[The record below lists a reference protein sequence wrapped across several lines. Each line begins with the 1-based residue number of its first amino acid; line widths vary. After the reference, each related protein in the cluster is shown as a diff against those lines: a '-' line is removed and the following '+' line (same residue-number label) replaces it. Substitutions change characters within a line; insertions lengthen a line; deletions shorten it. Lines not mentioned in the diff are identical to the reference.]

1 MSENEETSELLRLRR
16 EKLAAWRSRGID
28 PFGGSFPD
36 TTSVAEILMHFA
48 EGRKA
53 RLAGRLLS
61 IREMGKSLFAHLQ
74 DASGR
79 MQIYANLQSV
89 GERFADLKLL
99 DLGDIVGVEGDCFQ
113 TKTGEKT
120 LRVGRFDLLSKSL
133 RPLPSQWH
141 GLHDVE
147 ARYRQRYLDLIA
159 NPEVREIFHKRV
171 RIVREIRSFLEE
183 RGFLEVETP
192 MMQPIPGGAAATPFS
207 TFHEALGIPLYL
219 RIAPELY
226 LKQLLVGGFERIFEL
241 NRNFRNEGLSRKHN
255 PEFTMLEAY
264 WAYADF
270 PRMAELL
277 ESLVCH
283 LAEKVCGGL
292 HLSAATGLFPSIDL
306 TPPWPRKR
314 FSDCLREA
322 TGKEWFSLPPE
333 ERRRLAEELGV
344 PLLPNAEEIDVTR
357 HAFEKLVEA
366 RTAGPLF
373 VTHLPR
379 ELVPLA
385 RQNREDPSV
394 VDVFELI
401 IGGQEIAPGYSEL
414 NDPIVQRER
423 LEHQAGEERQ
433 KLDEEFL
440 MALEYGMPPAGG
452 LGMGIDRL
460 VMLLTGSESIR
471 DVIFFP
477 LLRPSRHFSQIS

>member
-1 MSENEETSELLRLRR
+1 MSANEEASELLRLRR
-16 EKLAAWRSRGID
+16 EKLSAWRSRGVD
-28 PFGGSFPD
+28 PFGSAFPGTRAIAD
-36 TTSVAEILMHFA
+36 ILADFA
-48 EGRKA
+48 EAREA

-61 IREMGKSLFAHLQ
+61 IREMGKSVFAHVQ
-74 DASGR
+74 DATGK
-79 MQIYANLQSV
+79 MQIYANLQSL

-99 DLGDIVGVEGDCFQ
+99 DLGDIVGVEGECFQ

-120 LRVGRFDLLSKSL
+120 VRIRSLTLLSKSL

-141 GLHDVE
+141 GLQDVE

-159 NPEVREIFHKRV
+159 NPEVREIFGKRI
-171 RIVREIRSFLEE
+171 RIIREIRRFLEE

-192 MMQPIPGGAAATPFS
+192 MMQPIPGGAAATPFA

-226 LKQLLVGGFERIFEL
+226 LKRLLVGGFERIFEL
-241 NRNFRNEGLSRKHN
+241 NRNFRNEGISRKHN

-270 PRMAELL
+270 PQMAELL

-283 LAEKVCGGL
+283 LAQTVCGGL
-292 HLSAATGLFPSIDL
+292 HLSAPGGAFPSIDL
-306 TPPWPRKR
+306 SPPWPRKR
-314 FSDCLREA
+314 FADCLREA
-322 TGKEWFSLPPE
+322 TGKDWFALCAE
-333 ERRRLAEELGV
+333 ERRRLAETLGV
-344 PLLPNAEEIDVTR
+344 ELLPDAEEIDVTR
-357 HAFEKLVEA
+357 HTFEKLVEA

-373 VTHLPR
+373 VTHLPT

-385 RQNREDPSV
+385 RQNRDDASV

-401 IGGQEIAPGYSEL
+401 IGGQEVAPGYSEL

-440 MALEYGMPPAGG
+440 TALEYGMPPAGG
-452 LGMGIDRL
+452 IGMGIDRL

-477 LLRPSRHFSQIS
+477 LLRPRETA